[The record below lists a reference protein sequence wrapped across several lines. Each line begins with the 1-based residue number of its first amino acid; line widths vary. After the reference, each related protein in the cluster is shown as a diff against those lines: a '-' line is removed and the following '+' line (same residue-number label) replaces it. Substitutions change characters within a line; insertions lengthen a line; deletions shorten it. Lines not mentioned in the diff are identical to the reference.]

1 MFFLVLMF
9 AFKASAISEDKNV
22 TKICETATGGAYILN
37 PEAKEFNMGA
47 IRSITVNGTPYECTA
62 PYGHTYTYSSPSG
75 YGWVSCD
82 YYTTLLK
89 TGVNTVD
96 WLTADKDLPRHDY
109 LLTAGSDY
117 ITSGTVTFLTGEDL
131 IIILNNEDVAYWE
144 RSYNEGVT
152 WERIEVKEFVY
163 TANET
168 EEGTVLY
175 RNVSVAGEYS
185 DIITV
190 QYIDAVPAEVKASVD
205 NNVKTVDEAVTFTLD
220 VPDRGYA
227 YQWFKDGVAIDGATQ
242 NTYTIDA
249 IETRDAGSYTCRVSN
264 ACSESTSVPATLSVN
279 RCPQVINFP
288 ELQTV
293 TYGCTPIDL
302 PATTNKGL
310 DVTYQS
316 SNTAVATISGHTLT
330 VVGPGEAN
338 IIASQAGDDDY
349 LAAATVTRTLR
360 VNKIAQTI
368 SFPDLPRKTFG
379 DLPFTLPEKS
389 SEGLTLAYR
398 VINTEVAT
406 VSGNVVTIVGAGT
419 TEIIA
424 SQDGDALH
432 YAAAPV
438 TQTLTVDKAAQTITF
453 LPLTPR
459 HYGDP
464 DITLNE
470 VTDKGLPITYTAED
484 PDIAHIEGSTIR
496 IGKVGTTVIT
506 ATQPGNRNYLP
517 AKAVT
522 QTLTVKKA
530 SQTIVFSNLPNCTYG
545 DPDLELP
552 RTTDKGLPVAYAT
565 SDSTVAI
572 PSGNMLRIVGVGT
585 CLITASQTG
594 DDCYNAA
601 ESRTVR
607 LTVSKAY
614 SEITFATLPD
624 CTYGDG
630 RIELKAESTSGTEVR
645 FVSSDETVARIEGN
659 YAYITGAGTC
669 TITAYAATGANWYD
683 ATPVSHELT
692 VSKAAQTVSFLP
704 LEDRTYG
711 DSPVRL
717 NASTSSGLGVTFR
730 SSDSNV
736 ALIDGTE
743 LHITG
748 AGNATITATQPGDRN
763 YLPATATATLRVNKA
778 TLIITPQDVARTYG
792 DANPDIALNYEGFVG
807 ADTEY
812 DLDVRP
818 TPATDATT
826 KSPVGEYDISVEFG
840 ADRNYAIDARR
851 GTLTVA
857 PAPLLIRVGDASKT
871 YGDSNPTFRASY
883 EGLKLDETA
892 GQALSIMPSFVTPA
906 RTSSPT
912 GTYPIEA
919 TGAEA
924 ANYAITYAPG
934 VLTVE
939 KAALRVMLPDVTT
952 EYGDEPEWELSYTGW
967 KLNDNEEDLD
977 FPPRIVTEA
986 TTASYPG
993 QYAARLEGGLDDN
1006 YTFSLPSAESRL
1018 TVTRA
1023 PLDVYAP
1030 DTAKAYGTPNPDFVL
1045 RYVGF
1050 KNGETEDDLERR
1062 PTATCNA
1069 TTGSWYGEYTIF
1081 LSGGYDSR
1089 YSLNLHNGRLTVTR
1103 PTGLT
1108 TAQADDTAVKLSS
1121 RGGVLIVQTPHELE
1135 RLEVFDA
1142 AGRRIAIRSHV
1153 AAGETRIDVGTSGPC
1168 LVRIMYSGKVR
1179 VLKIYI
1185 N

>member
-1 MFFLVLMF
+1 MKRFLLLF
-9 AFKASAISEDKNV
+9 CALLCLAPAHSSIKESIDRGSNKNV
-22 TKICETATGGAYILN
+22 V
-37 PEAKEFNMGA
+37 EAGTYNGHSIYVIA
-47 IRSITVNGTPYECTA
+47 SGTYVYTYGRSSRSIYINNQKYK
-62 PYGHTYTYSSPSG
+62 YTSYSSSEIKCSALVDG
-75 YGWVSCD
+75 FNLIEEKNGEELLSTEYLVYKGIRKD
-82 YYTTLLK
+82 TTCLTNK
-89 TGVNTVD
+89 DHAIVISNT
-96 WLTADKDLPRHDY
+96 
-109 LLTAGSDY
+109 
-117 ITSGTVTFLTGEDL
+117 
-131 IIILNNEDVAYWE
+131 DVARWE
-144 RSYNEGVT
+144 VSHNGGVT
-152 WERIEVKEFVY
+152 WENDDTNQTILY
-163 TANET
+163 IANET

-175 RNVSVAGEYS
+175 RNVSAAGEYS

-249 IETRDAGSYTCRVSN
+249 IKTKDAGSYTCRVSN
-264 ACSESTSVPATLSVN
+264 VCSESTSVPATLSVN
-279 RCPQVINFP
+279 RCPQAIQFP
-288 ELQTV
+288 ELQTE
-293 TYGCTPIDL
+293 TYGCAPIDL
-302 PATTNKGL
+302 PPTTNKGL
-310 DVTYQS
+310 SVTYQS

-368 SFPDLPRKTFG
+368 SFSALPHKTYG

-406 VSGNVVTIVGAGT
+406 VNGNVVTIVGAGT

-453 LPLTPR
+453 LPLTPC

-464 DITLNE
+464 DITLNA
-470 VTDKGLPITYTAED
+470 VTDKGLPITYTAAD
-484 PDIAHIEGSTIR
+484 PDIARIEGNTIH
-496 IGKVGTTVIT
+496 IGKVGSTTLT
-506 ATQPGNRNYLP
+506 ATQPGNRNYL
-517 AKAVT
+517 AATTVT

-530 SQTIVFSNLPNCTYG
+530 PQTIVFSNLPNCTYG
-545 DPDLELP
+545 APDLELP
-552 RTTDKGLPVAYAT
+552 KTTDKGLSVAYAT
-565 SDSTVAI
+565 SDSAVAI
-572 PSGNMLRIVGVGT
+572 PNGNMLRIVGVGT
-585 CLITASQTG
+585 CQITASQAG
-594 DDCYNAA
+594 DDRYNAA
-601 ESRTVR
+601 ESRTVT
-607 LTVSKAY
+607 LIVSKAY
-614 SEITFATLPD
+614 STITFAALPA

-630 RIELKAESTSGTEVR
+630 RIELKAKSTSGTAIR

-669 TITAYAATGANWYD
+669 TITAYAQTGANWYD
-683 ATPVSHELT
+683 ATPVTHELT
-692 VSKAAQTVSFLP
+692 VSKATQTVSFLP

-717 NASTSSGLGVTFR
+717 NATASSGLDVTFR

-748 AGNATITATQPGDRN
+748 AGDATITATQPGDRN
-763 YLPATATATLRVNKA
+763 YLPTSATATLHVNKA
-778 TLIITPQDVARTYG
+778 TLTITPQDVARIYG
-792 DANPDIALNYEGFVG
+792 DANPDIALSYEGFVS

-812 DLDVRP
+812 DLDVLP
-818 TPATDATT
+818 TPVTDATT
-826 KSPVGEYDISVEFG
+826 KSPVGGYDISVKFG
-840 ADRNYAIDARR
+840 ADRNYTIDARR

-857 PAPLLIRVGDASKT
+857 PAPLLIRANDAEKT
-871 YGDSNPTFRASY
+871 YGDANPTFRASY
-883 EGLKLDETA
+883 EGLKLNETA

-906 RTSSPT
+906 RTSSPA
-912 GTYPIEA
+912 GTYPVEA

-924 ANYAITYAPG
+924 ANYAVTYAPG

-939 KAALRVMLPDVTT
+939 KATLRVTLPSVTT

>member
-1 MFFLVLMF
+1 MLSTEYLLYHG
-9 AFKASAISEDKNV
+9 ILEDKTCLTN
-22 TKICETATGGAYILN
+22 
-37 PEAKEFNMGA
+37 KEYVIA
-47 IRSITVNGTPYECTA
+47 IPN
-62 PYGHTYTYSSPSG
+62 
-75 YGWVSCD
+75 D
-82 YYTTLLK
+82 
-89 TGVNTVD
+89 
-96 WLTADKDLPRHDY
+96 
-109 LLTAGSDY
+109 
-117 ITSGTVTFLTGEDL
+117 
-131 IIILNNEDVAYWE
+131 DVARWE
-144 RSYNEGVT
+144 ISRNGGVT
-152 WERIEVKEFVY
+152 WESDDTNQTMIY
-163 TANET
+163 TASEAQ
-168 EEGTVLY
+168 EGTVLY
-175 RNVSVAGEYS
+175 RNVSTAGEYS

-190 QYIDAVPAEVKASVD
+190 QYIDAVPAEVKTRVD

-249 IETRDAGSYTCRVSN
+249 IKTRDAGSYTCRVSN

-288 ELQTV
+288 ELPTV
-293 TYGCTPIDL
+293 TYGCAPIDL

-349 LAAATVTRTLR
+349 LAATTVTRTLR

-438 TQTLTVDKAAQTITF
+438 TQTLTVDKAAQAITF
-453 LPLTPR
+453 LPLTPC

-470 VTDKGLPITYTAED
+470 VTDKGLPITYTAAD
-484 PDIAHIEGSTIR
+484 PDVAAVEGHTVTV
-496 IGKVGTTVIT
+496 GKVGTTTIT
-506 ATQPGNRNYLP
+506 ATQPGNKNFLP
-517 AKAVT
+517 ATTVT

-748 AGNATITATQPGDRN
+748 AGDATITATQPGDRN
-763 YLPATATATLRVNKA
+763 YLPAQATATLRVNKA
-778 TLIITPQDVARTYG
+778 TLTITPQDVARTYG

-812 DLDVRP
+812 DLDVLP

-826 KSPVGEYDISVEFG
+826 KSPVGEYDISVKFG

-857 PAPLLIRVGDASKT
+857 PAPLLIRVDDASKT

-892 GQALSIMPSFVTPA
+892 GQALSTMPSFVTPA

-939 KAALRVMLPDVTT
+939 KATLRVTLPNVTA
-952 EYGDEPEWELSYTGW
+952 EYGDEPEWAISYSGW
-967 KLNDNEEDLD
+967 KLNDDEKDLD

-986 TTASYPG
+986 TTASRPG

-1006 YTFSLPSAESRL
+1006 YTFNLPTSESYL
-1018 TVTRA
+1018 TITKA

-1030 DTAKAYGTPNPDFVL
+1030 DTVKAYGTPNPDFVL
-1045 RYVGF
+1045 TYVGF

-1062 PTATCNA
+1062 PTATCPA
-1069 TTGSWYGEYTIF
+1069 TDNSWYGEYTIF
-1081 LSGGYDSR
+1081 LNGGYDSR
-1089 YSLNLHNGRLTVTR
+1089 YSLNLHNGRLVVTR
-1103 PTGLT
+1103 PTGIS
-1108 TAQADDTAVKLSS
+1108 TAQADDAEVKFSS
-1121 RGGVLIVQTPHELE
+1121 RNGVLIVQTPHDLE

-1142 AGRRIAIRSHV
+1142 AGRRIAVRSHV
-1153 AAGETRIDVGTSGPC
+1153 AAGETLIDVGTAGPC

>member
-1 MFFLVLMF
+1 MESQTCLT
-9 AFKASAISEDKNV
+9 N
-22 TKICETATGGAYILN
+22 
-37 PEAKEFNMGA
+37 KEYV
-47 IRSITVNGTPYECTA
+47 IVIP
-62 PYGHTYTYSSPSG
+62 
-75 YGWVSCD
+75 
-82 YYTTLLK
+82 
-89 TGVNTVD
+89 NTD
-96 WLTADKDLPRHDY
+96 A
-109 LLTAGSDY
+109 
-117 ITSGTVTFLTGEDL
+117 
-131 IIILNNEDVAYWE
+131 AYWE
-144 RSYNEGVT
+144 ISRNGGVS
-152 WERIEVKEFVY
+152 WDRIES
-163 TANET
+163 TNEIYVVT
-168 EEGTVLY
+168 ETKEGTVLY
-175 RNVSVAGEYS
+175 RNVSTAGTYS

-190 QYIDAVPAEVKASVD
+190 TYIDAVPEEVKTSVD
-205 NNVKTVDEAVTFTLD
+205 HNVKTVDETVTFTLD
-220 VPDRGYA
+220 VPDRGYT
-227 YQWFKDGVAIDGATQ
+227 YQWLKDGQEIDGATQ

-249 IETRDAGSYTCRVSN
+249 IKTSDAGSYTCRVSN
-264 ACSESTSVPATLSVN
+264 ACSESVSVPATLTVN
-279 RCPQVINFP
+279 RCPQTINFP

-293 TYGCTPIDL
+293 TYGCAPIDL

-310 DVTYQS
+310 AITYQS
-316 SNTAVATISGHTLT
+316 TNTAVATVSGHTLT
-330 VVGPGEAN
+330 VVGPGETN
-338 IIASQAGDDDY
+338 IVASQPGDADY
-349 LAAATVTRTLR
+349 LAAATVTRALR
-360 VNKIAQTI
+360 VNKVSQTI
-368 SFPDLPRKTFG
+368 SFDAPPRKTYG

-389 SEGLTLAYR
+389 SEGLTIAYR

-406 VSGNVVTIVGAGT
+406 VSGNVVTIVGAGS

-438 TQTLTVDKAAQTITF
+438 TQTLTVSKAAQAITF
-453 LPLTPR
+453 LPLTPC

-470 VTDKGLPITYTAED
+470 VTDKGLPITYTAAD
-484 PDIAHIEGSTIR
+484 PDVAAVEGHTVTV
-496 IGKVGTTVIT
+496 GKVGTTTIT
-506 ATQPGNRNYLP
+506 ATQPGNKNFLP
-517 AKAVT
+517 ATAVT

-530 SQTIVFSNLPNCTYG
+530 PQTIVFSNLPNSTFG

-552 RTTDKGLPVAYAT
+552 QATDKGLTVAYAT
-565 SDSTVAI
+565 SDSTVAV
-572 PSGNMLRIVGVGT
+572 PSGNLLHITGVGT
-585 CLITASQTG
+585 CQITASQAG
-594 DDCYNAA
+594 DDRYNAA
-601 ESRTVR
+601 ESRTVT

-614 SEITFATLPD
+614 SAITFAALPA

-630 RIELKAESTSGTEVR
+630 RIELKAESTSGTAVH
-645 FVSSDETVARIEGN
+645 FASSDETVARIEGN

-669 TITAYAATGANWYD
+669 TITAYAQTDANWYD
-683 ATPVSHELT
+683 ATPVAQELT
-692 VSKAAQTVSFLP
+692 VGKAAQSVNFLP

-717 NASTSSGLGVTFR
+717 AATATSGLDVTFR
-730 SSDSNV
+730 SSNSTV
-736 ALIDGTE
+736 ALVDGLE
-743 LHITG
+743 LRITG
-748 AGNATITATQPGDRN
+748 AGDATLTATQPGDRN
-763 YLPATATATLRVNKA
+763 YLPASATATLHVNKA
-778 TLIITPQDVARTYG
+778 TLTITPQDVARIYG
-792 DANPDIALNYEGFVG
+792 DANPEISLTYEGFVG
-807 ADTEY
+807 VDTEY
-812 DLDVRP
+812 DLDVLP
-818 TPATDATT
+818 TPVTDATT
-826 KSPVGEYDISVEFG
+826 KSPVGGYDISVKFG
-840 ADRNYAIDARR
+840 ADRNYAIDVRR

-857 PAPLLIRVGDASKT
+857 PAPLLIRVNDVDKT
-871 YGDSNPTFRASY
+871 YGDVNPTFRASY
-883 EGLKLDETA
+883 EGLKLNETA
-892 GQALSIMPSFVTPA
+892 QQALSIMPSFVTTA
-906 RTSSPT
+906 RTSSPA
-912 GTYPIEA
+912 GTYPVEA

-924 ANYAITYAPG
+924 VNYAITYAPG
-934 VLTVE
+934 VLIVD